1 MSPRR
6 RRGPRRP
13 PKVAY
18 TLLTREAH
26 GPSYAR
32 LDKLV
37 EAHHDELRDAR
48 IALAWCTSWR
58 ADPDGRQTLGRCKK
72 ATALDRELMAW
83 DFVILLQQEFWQSE
97 FVTDDQRDALLDHEL
112 CHATVKED
120 PFSGDP
126 LRDDRGRIVY
136 RLRKHDLEEFA
147 AIASRYGTWKR
158 DLELFAQ
165 ALARGKQQRLTLE
178 GTAAPAAPAS
188 PEPVH

>member
-6 RRGPRRP
+6 RKPKAP
-13 PKVAY
+13 PKVSY

-32 LDKLV
+32 LDRLV
-37 EAHHDELRDAR
+37 HEHHEELRDAR

-83 DFVILLQQEFWQSE
+83 DFVILLQQAFWIDE
-97 FVTDDQRDALLDHEL
+97 LVTDEQRDALLDHEL

-120 PFSGDP
+120 PVTGDP
-126 LRDDRGRIVY
+126 LLDVRGRIVY
-136 RLRKHDLEEFA
+136 RVRRHDLEEFA
-147 AIASRYGTWKR
+147 CIAARYGTWKR

-165 ALARGKQQRLTLE
+165 ALARGKQQKL
-178 GTAAPAAPAS
+178 PIDAPAS
-188 PEPVH
+188 AEAARTH